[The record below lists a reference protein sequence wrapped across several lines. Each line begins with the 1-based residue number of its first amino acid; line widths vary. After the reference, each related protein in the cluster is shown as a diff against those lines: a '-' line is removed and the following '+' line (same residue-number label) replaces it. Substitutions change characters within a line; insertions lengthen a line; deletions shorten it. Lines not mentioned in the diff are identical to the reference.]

1 MPTLDDA
8 PTVEKL
14 LGTTNLVSTNSDAK
28 NELNKED
35 ILQIYDASEQK
46 TKTITVQSLFQSLFG
61 GGLA

>member
-14 LGTTNLVSTNSDAK
+14 LGTTTLALTNSDSK

-46 TKTITVQSLFQSLFG
+46 TKAITVDNFARSLYGSA
-61 GGLA
+61 LA